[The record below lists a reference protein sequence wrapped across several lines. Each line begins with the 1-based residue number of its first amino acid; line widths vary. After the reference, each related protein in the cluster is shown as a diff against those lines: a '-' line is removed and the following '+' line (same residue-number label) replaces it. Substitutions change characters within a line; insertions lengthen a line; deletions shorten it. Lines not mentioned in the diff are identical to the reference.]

1 MTSVARWLFSKQ
13 STPASVPQDNVQ
25 IQENNDQ
32 LQENKKNLIDETQSE
47 TLADENARLRQEL
60 QKLTSQLRDKT
71 KKLQHEGKSDDKN
84 NDIYKLLEADL
95 STVLD
100 QTETVDLTTFST
112 KYKTASSSTA
122 STPPVSDVVE
132 ADSKKA
138 VLVCFPSKDEE
149 DEDQVCMVDLTEAE
163 WWTIVDS
170 ARDRETERSEADTYV
185 ECELAAESK
194 TDDDD
199 SYLLVEEKQL
209 GDALSTFVAQAIL
222 KKYPEAKTLNEKELK
237 SLIDS
242 SFHGLKE
249 PTAVGRYVRYGQM
262 AYTTYGWGM
271 CAWSLYKDPKMVK
284 LAAKFALSA
293 ARWVF
298 VLIW

>member
-1 MTSVARWLFSKQ
+1 MASLTRWLFAKK
-13 STPASVPQDNVQ
+13 PEPPPQNIQ
-25 IQENNDQ
+25 IQENKN
-32 LQENKKNLIDETQSE
+32 NLIDETQQTQSE

-60 QKLTSQLRDKT
+60 QKLTLKLRDKT
-71 KKLQHEGKSDDKN
+71 KKLRQEGEPDEKS
-84 NDIYKLLEADL
+84 NDLYKLLETDL
-95 STVLD
+95 TNVLD
-100 QTETVDLTTFST
+100 QTEAVDLTTFST
-112 KYKTASSSTA
+112 KYKTPSPPTTTTSSSLPSPTE
-122 STPPVSDVVE
+122 VE

-138 VLVCFPSKDEE
+138 VLVCLPSKEE
-149 DEDQVCMVDLTEAE
+149 DEEDQVCMVDLTEAE

-185 ECELAAESK
+185 ECELAAEST

-209 GDALSTFVAQAIL
+209 GDALSNFVAQAIL
-222 KKYPEAKTLNEKELK
+222 KKYPEAKTLSEKQLN

-242 SFHGLKE
+242 SFNGLKE
-249 PTAVGRYVRYGQM
+249 PTTVGRYVKYGQM

-271 CAWSLYKDPKMVK
+271 CAWSLYKDPKMIK
-284 LAAKFALSA
+284 LAATCAFKA

-298 VLIW
+298 ILLW

>member
-13 STPASVPQDNVQ
+13 STPASVPQNNVQ

-132 ADSKKA
+132 ADSKKS
-138 VLVCFPSKDEE
+138 CP
-149 DEDQVCMVDLTEAE
+149 C
-163 WWTIVDS
+163 
-170 ARDRETERSEADTYV
+170 
-185 ECELAAESK
+185 
-194 TDDDD
+194 
-199 SYLLVEEKQL
+199 LLSVK
-209 GDALSTFVAQAIL
+209 
-222 KKYPEAKTLNEKELK
+222 
-237 SLIDS
+237 
-242 SFHGLKE
+242 
-249 PTAVGRYVRYGQM
+249 GRGR
-262 AYTTYGWGM
+262 
-271 CAWSLYKDPKMVK
+271 
-284 LAAKFALSA
+284 
-293 ARWVF
+293 
-298 VLIW
+298 